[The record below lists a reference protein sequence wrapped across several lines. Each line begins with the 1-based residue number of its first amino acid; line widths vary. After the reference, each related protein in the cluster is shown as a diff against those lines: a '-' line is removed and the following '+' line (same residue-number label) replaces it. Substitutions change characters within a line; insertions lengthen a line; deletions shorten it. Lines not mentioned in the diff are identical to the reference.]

1 MVIVHITTADLG
13 RFTLGNNNVKIN
25 IHILCAHTVNF
36 HPLRV
41 VTNISNLA
49 FGVDNITVTLSWPQ
63 QDSNVFYDVSIVP
76 QVAFVE
82 GLINQG
88 SLNVTVTVAYNTPY
102 VVSIV
107 ARLCGHNISRNS
119 TTLNYGEPLK
129 VLVCSTR

>member
-1 MVIVHITTADLG
+1 MVGSLDN
-13 RFTLGNNNVKIN
+13 NNNVKIN

-49 FGVDNITVTLSWPQ
+49 FGIDDITVTLSWPQ

-76 QVAFVE
+76 QVALVE

-88 SLNVTVTVAYNTPY
+88 FLNVTVTVAYNTPY

-129 VLVCSTR
+129 VLVCTTR

>member
-1 MVIVHITTADLG
+1 M
-13 RFTLGNNNVKIN
+13 
-25 IHILCAHTVNF
+25 
-36 HPLRV
+36 

-88 SLNVTVTVAYNTPY
+88 SVNVTVKVAYNTPY

-107 ARLCGHNISRNS
+107 ARFCGRNISRNS
-119 TTLNYGEPLK
+119 TTLNYGEPLI
-129 VLVCSTR
+129 VLICSTR

>member
-1 MVIVHITTADLG
+1 MQ
-13 RFTLGNNNVKIN
+13 
-25 IHILCAHTVNF
+25 HTVAMMMM
-36 HPLRV
+36 
-41 VTNISNLA
+41 I
-49 FGVDNITVTLSWPQ
+49 
-63 QDSNVFYDVSIVP
+63 YDVSIFP

-88 SLNVTVTVAYNTPY
+88 SLNVTVTITYNTPY

-107 ARLCGHNISRNS
+107 ARHCGHNISRNS

>member
-1 MVIVHITTADLG
+1 MVI
-13 RFTLGNNNVKIN
+13 
-25 IHILCAHTVNF
+25 
-36 HPLRV
+36 
-41 VTNISNLA
+41 NISNLA
-49 FGVDNITVTLSWPQ
+49 FSVDDITVTLSWPQ

-76 QVAFVE
+76 QVAFVK
-82 GLINQG
+82 GLINQE

-119 TTLNYGEPLK
+119 TTLNYGEPLLK

>member
-1 MVIVHITTADLG
+1 M
-13 RFTLGNNNVKIN
+13 
-25 IHILCAHTVNF
+25 
-36 HPLRV
+36 

-49 FGVDNITVTLSWPQ
+49 FGVDDITVTLSWPQ

-82 GLINQG
+82 GLINQ
-88 SLNVTVTVAYNTPY
+88 VAYNTPY

>member
-1 MVIVHITTADLG
+1 M
-13 RFTLGNNNVKIN
+13 
-25 IHILCAHTVNF
+25 
-36 HPLRV
+36 

-49 FGVDNITVTLSWPQ
+49 FGVDDITITLSWPQ

-102 VVSIV
+102 FVSIV
-107 ARLCGHNISRNS
+107 TRLCGHNISKNS
-119 TTLNYGEPLK
+119 TTLNYGESLI
-129 VLVCSTR
+129 VLVCGTR